1 MGTVFRPRSIIH
13 LDLDAFFASVE
24 ELLDP
29 SIAGLPIVVGG
40 SPQGRGV
47 VASASYAARAM
58 GVHSA
63 MPMSQAL
70 RLCPQAVLRHGHY
83 DEYSTYS
90 QRVMAI
96 LAEYTPY
103 LEQVSIDEA
112 FLDVSGS
119 ERLFGPTDKL
129 ALRMQQRIQTE
140 VGLPSS
146 LGVASNKL
154 VAKVASTLAKPH
166 GVRVVPPG
174 QEAAFFA
181 PLPVERLWGV
191 GEVTA
196 RRLHEHAICT
206 ISQLAALPAQTMK
219 ALFGAAAE
227 EMHRRA
233 RGIDDSPVGHGGQ
246 RKSVSQER
254 TFARDVGDLAALRR
268 SLLGMSEDVASH
280 LRRHGEC
287 ARIVV
292 LKLRYPNFK
301 TITRRVTLAQ
311 PTDLAEVLH
320 AQAVQLL
327 EREWKRGMQVRLIG
341 VGATGLVQARQLSLF
356 EDRTEVLS
364 KLSQAVDGIRDKY
377 GDDAIRRA
385 SLLKPRQARPRSGRP
400 ASNDK

>member
-1 MGTVFRPRSIIH
+1 
-13 LDLDAFFASVE
+13 
-24 ELLDP
+24 
-29 SIAGLPIVVGG
+29 
-40 SPQGRGV
+40 
-47 VASASYAARAM
+47 
-58 GVHSA
+58 
-63 MPMSQAL
+63 
-70 RLCPQAVLRHGHY
+70 
-83 DEYSTYS
+83 
-90 QRVMAI
+90 
-96 LAEYTPY
+96 
-103 LEQVSIDEA
+103 
-112 FLDVSGS
+112 
-119 ERLFGPTDKL
+119 
-129 ALRMQQRIQTE
+129 
-140 VGLPSS
+140 
-146 LGVASNKL
+146 
-154 VAKVASTLAKPH
+154 
-166 GVRVVPPG
+166 
-174 QEAAFFA
+174 
-181 PLPVERLWGV
+181 V

-196 RRLHEHAICT
+196 RRLHEHGIRT
-206 ISQLAALPAQTMK
+206 IGQLAALPAQTMK

-233 RGIDDSPVGHGGQ
+233 LGIDDSPVGHGGQ

-254 TFARDVGDLAALRR
+254 TFAHDVGDLTALRR

-301 TITRRVTLAQ
+301 TITRRVTLKQ

-320 AQAVQLL
+320 ARAVQLL